1 MMDKQN
7 VTILGVG
14 LVGSLAAVYISQNGY
29 QVQVFEKRP
38 DPRKYMIDG
47 GRSINLALS
56 HRGLAALEKVGII
69 DQITEI
75 CLPMKGRMIHG
86 INGEL
91 NLQPYGKEG
100 QFINSISRSQLN
112 LLLMEAAES
121 HGALLKFDHEC
132 LDVEMEECIVRLE
145 GPDGNLEVSS
155 QFVLGADG
163 AFSAVREVMRK
174 TDQFN
179 FSQYYLPHGYKELNI
194 PPSSD
199 GEFALDPSALHIW
212 PREQFMLIAL
222 PNLDRSFTCTL
233 FLPFHGKESFENLSS
248 KASVSDFFEK
258 WFADAVPLMPDL
270 LVDYFDNPTSSMVTI
285 KCNPWQRGKV
295 GLIGDASHAIV
306 PFYGQGMNA
315 GFEDCRLFD
324 EILRE
329 HNGDFESAFD
339 NFQQGRIADTN
350 AIAKLAFQNFI
361 EMRDLVAD
369 PDFVLRKKIEARIHE
384 LYPESWVPLYSMVT
398 FSHMPYAE
406 ALRIGKIQQSI
417 MDDVMKL
424 PDLETSWEAMDFAPL
439 VKELKSQTL

>member
-1 MMDKQN
+1 MDKQK
-7 VTILGVG
+7 VTILGAG
-14 LVGSLAAVYISQNGY
+14 LVGSLAAVYLSKNGY

-38 DPRKYMIDG
+38 DPRKLIIDG

-56 HRGLAALEKVGII
+56 HRGLAALEQVGIL
-69 DQITEI
+69 DQITDI
-75 CLPMKGRMIHG
+75 CLPMKGRMIHD

-91 NLQPYGKEG
+91 NLQPYGQEG
-100 QFINSISRSQLN
+100 QYINSISRSHLN

-121 HGALLKFDHEC
+121 HGAALKFDYEC
-132 LDVEMEECIVRLE
+132 LEVELENGTVRLE
-145 GPDGNLEVSS
+145 GPTGKLEVSS
-155 QFVLGADG
+155 QFVIGADG

-179 FSQYYLPHGYKELNI
+179 FSQYYLPHGYKELTI
-194 PPSSD
+194 PPTGE
-199 GEFALDPSALHIW
+199 GEFALDPAALHIW

-222 PNLDRSFTCTL
+222 PNLDKSFTCTL
-233 FLPFHGKESFENLSS
+233 FLPFHGKDSFENLTS
-248 KASVSDFFEK
+248 KSLVSEFFEK
-258 WFADAVPLMPDL
+258 WFPDALPLMPEL
-270 LVDYFDNPTSSMVTI
+270 LQDYFDNPTSSMVTI
-285 KCNPWQRGKV
+285 RCDPWLHGKV

-315 GFEDCRLFD
+315 GFEDCRLLD
-324 EILRE
+324 QILRE
-329 HNGDFESAFD
+329 QNGDFESAFD
-339 NFQQGRIADTN
+339 TFQRGRIADTN

-369 PDFVLRKKIEARIHE
+369 ADFVLRKKIEARIHE

-417 MDDVMKL
+417 MDEVMKL
-424 PDLETSWEAMDFAPL
+424 PDIETTWESMDLTPL
-439 VKELKSQTL
+439 IKDLKSQTP